1 RSAFRVNG
9 RCLSE
14 PAGARSPRI
23 ADITKD
29 IGDVPKPAHR
39 GAGRRVSLRS
49 VPVSTQPVQTLT
61 PGISSEAAAL
71 RDTRAQRY
79 TQLLLLVV
87 AAGAIYPILYLRQVY
102 QPTMLEVF
110 HINE

>member
-1 RSAFRVNG
+1 M
-9 RCLSE
+9 
-14 PAGARSPRI
+14 
-23 ADITKD
+23 
-29 IGDVPKPAHR
+29 
-39 GAGRRVSLRS
+39 
-49 VPVSTQPVQTLT
+49 STQPVQTLT

-110 HINE
+110 HIDESQLGYLYSSLGTICASIEYLASIAYLPREAKEPLKDSRYSSTSPLR